1 MLKSDLE
8 EIIEFY
14 ETEKG
19 NLQHLIDE
27 CIQEMD
33 FKFAR
38 YYSKGL
44 RQVNKKLRTLK
55 NFIDPF
61 YDSKINLQSTKSLYE
76 KRIINEVF
84 ESMKNYYQREISEID
99 KRLDQLNQQKSKE
112 ILDGQEF
119 DDAIFDLVEGRIRGF
134 KFHLKKEENFYLEF
148 RRIEKIFLSI
158 SFTPAGNVK
167 DDYLFWKWY
176 LRPLKRLGFTFNE
189 ENDCL
194 EYIYDLKS
202 FKNSIFLKTFVS
214 RIIFDV
220 YYYKDFD
227 NPAYIEYLG

>member
-1 MLKSDLE
+1 MLKSDLDE
-8 EIIEFY
+8 LIDFHEI
-14 ETEKG
+14 EKSS
-19 NLQHLIDE
+19 LERMIDE

-38 YYSKGL
+38 YYSKAL
-44 RQVNKKLRTLK
+44 RQVNRKLRTLK

-61 YDSKINLQSTKSLYE
+61 YDTKINLQSTKSIYE
-76 KRIINEVF
+76 LRIINEEF
-84 ESMKNYYQREISEID
+84 DSLKFFYQKQISEIN
-99 KRLDQLNQQKSKE
+99 KRLDQLHQQKNKE

-158 SFTPAGNVK
+158 SFTPAGNIK

-176 LRPLKRLGFTFNE
+176 LRPLKGLGFTFNE

-202 FKNSIFLKTFVS
+202 FKNSISLKTFVS
-214 RIIFDV
+214 RILFDV